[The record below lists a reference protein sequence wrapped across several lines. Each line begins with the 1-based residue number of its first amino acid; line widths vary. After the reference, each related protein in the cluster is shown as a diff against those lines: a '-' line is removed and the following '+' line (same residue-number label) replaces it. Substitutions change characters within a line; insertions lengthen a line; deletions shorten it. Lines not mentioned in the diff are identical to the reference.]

1 MLVQTT
7 FGHENFQRSSAKLQT
22 FVCVTNDFPNPD
34 KRETPMWAAAR
45 DNWQNVSRSGQ
56 LTKLPAAP
64 GYRDEMGKWFTAQY
78 DVPEGM
84 YVKLWAQRKL
94 EAQVAGRHLIA
105 AMMVQ
110 IRSDAALSRV
120 VVSLTGGGR
129 ATFQEAVCL
138 EGRFD
143 VVDLTTAVHAG
154 YQVQRTHMQQ
164 FNDFNIEAMFRVVE
178 LARPI
183 ALRPEVEENVLT
195 NSQGQQVR
203 VRTRH
208 RRRAIQV

>member
-1 MLVQTT
+1 MLIQTT

-22 FVCVTNDFPNPD
+22 FVCVTHDFPNPD
-34 KRETPMWAAAR
+34 KREAPMWAAAR
-45 DNWQNVSRSGQ
+45 DNWHVSRSGQ
-56 LTKLPAAP
+56 LTKVPAAP
-64 GYRDEMGKWFTAQY
+64 GYRDEMGKWSTAQY

-120 VVSLTGGGR
+120 VVQLTGGER
-129 ATFQEAVCL
+129 ATFQEGVCL

-164 FNDFNIEAMFRVVE
+164 FSDFNIAAMFQVVE
-178 LARPI
+178 LARPVS
-183 ALRPEVEENVLT
+183 LRPVIEENVVT